1 MSEIKKPSED
11 FTRRKF
17 LTGVTGGLLASA
29 LALVSGKARAALST
43 ADQGPPAND
52 EQLKQAVKLGPLYTD
67 SEQSAGPPRRGF

>member
-29 LALVSGKARAALST
+29 LVSGEARAAPST
-43 ADQGPPAND
+43 ADQGPLVND